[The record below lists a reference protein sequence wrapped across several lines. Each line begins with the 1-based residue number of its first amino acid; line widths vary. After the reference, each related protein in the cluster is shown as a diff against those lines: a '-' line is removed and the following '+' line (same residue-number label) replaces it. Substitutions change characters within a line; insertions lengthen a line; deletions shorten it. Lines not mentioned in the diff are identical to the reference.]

1 MKQAIA
7 CALCLTLL
15 LSACASQPAPAKQ
28 PEVPSDTTTAQ
39 ENQSSAAIGEGGIL
53 VVWFS
58 VPEDIDPAGVDAVS
72 GASIV
77 VDDGEKLGNVQY
89 MAQIIQEAAGGDSFR
104 LETVQEYPLEH
115 EALVNFAADEKA
127 EDARP
132 ELTALPENLDQYGTI
147 FLGYP
152 NWWADLPM
160 PVYAFL
166 ESVDLSGKTIIPF
179 CPHGGS
185 GFSRTVSTIA
195 ELQPDGVVSEDG
207 LTISRGEAAGAK
219 DEITAWVQN
228 FGF

>member
-1 MKQAIA
+1 MRQAIA

-15 LSACASQPAPAKQ
+15 LSACGSRSAPVEQ
-28 PEVPSDTTTAQ
+28 PETPADNTTVQ
-39 ENQSSAAIGEGGIL
+39 ENQLPASTGEGGIL
-53 VVWFS
+53 IAWFS
-58 VPEDIDPAGVDAVS
+58 VPEGIDPAGADAVS

-89 MAQIIQEAAGGDSFR
+89 MAQIIRESAGGDSFR
-104 LETVQEYPLEH
+104 IETVQEYPLEH
-115 EALVNFAADEKA
+115 DALVDFADDEKA
-127 EDARP
+127 ENARP
-132 ELTALPENLDQYGTI
+132 ELTALPENLDQYSTV

-160 PVYAFL
+160 PVYTFL

-185 GFSRTVSTIA
+185 GFSRTVRTIA
-195 ELQPDGVVSEDG
+195 ELQPEAVVSEDG
-207 LTISRGEAAGAK
+207 LTISRGEVAGAK
-219 DEITAWVQN
+219 DEITAWVRS

>member
-1 MKQAIA
+1 M
-7 CALCLTLL
+7 
-15 LSACASQPAPAKQ
+15 
-28 PEVPSDTTTAQ
+28 
-39 ENQSSAAIGEGGIL
+39 
-53 VVWFS
+53 
-58 VPEDIDPAGVDAVS
+58 
-72 GASIV
+72 
-77 VDDGEKLGNVQY
+77 
-89 MAQIIQEAAGGDSFR
+89 
-104 LETVQEYPLEH
+104 EH

-127 EDARP
+127 EDACL